1 MWTGQTFWWLDY
13 SWPIP
18 VRNIPLMTWKHNNLT
33 LWIKYFILK
42 DDYHAVFYPC
52 LCTVFSCEVLW
63 LNEFQKIQVVRVKVA
78 CSSVLSDED
87 LPASGASDVID
98 DDGLIDTVTIDIRTL
113 ILSITE
119 ALINTL
125 WRTEMS
131 TGYTLPSRSNLP
143 FCISDI
149 RALWRSALSAR
160 VPECQKL
167 KMQVRPGW
175 H

>member
-1 MWTGQTFWWLDY
+1 M
-13 SWPIP
+13 
-18 VRNIPLMTWKHNNLT
+18 
-33 LWIKYFILK
+33 
-42 DDYHAVFYPC
+42 
-52 LCTVFSCEVLW
+52 
-63 LNEFQKIQVVRVKVA
+63 VRVKVA

-131 TGYTLPSRSNLP
+131 TGYTLPSRSNLH
-143 FCISDI
+143 FSFLIFGHSG
-149 RALWRSALSAR
+149 A
-160 VPECQKL
+160 Q
-167 KMQVRPGW
+167 